1 MSATPESVPMF
12 PPPDKILLPLSEDVR
27 IDDLPP
33 VLVEYVVHLAYI
45 HWLLFHVPLLV
56 RRGAG
61 GIISG
66 GALAGAGQGV
76 ALSLLHLEDVEQ
88 LLFLHVINYSAPA
101 HKCAVFDRRA
111 MAEPGFVLVEM
122 HG

>member
-12 PPPDKILLPLSEDVR
+12 PRPDQILLPLADDVR
-27 IDDLPP
+27 LDDLPP
-33 VLVEYVVHLAYI
+33 ALVEYVVHLAYI

-56 RRGAG
+56 RRG
-61 GIISG
+61 
-66 GALAGAGQGV
+66 GAAVFPGAPQD
-76 ALSLLHLEDVEQ
+76 ADANSLDLSLLHLEDVEQ
-88 LLFLHVINYSAPA
+88 LLFLHVVHYSAPA

-111 MAEPGFVLVEM
+111 RVEPGFVLLQW